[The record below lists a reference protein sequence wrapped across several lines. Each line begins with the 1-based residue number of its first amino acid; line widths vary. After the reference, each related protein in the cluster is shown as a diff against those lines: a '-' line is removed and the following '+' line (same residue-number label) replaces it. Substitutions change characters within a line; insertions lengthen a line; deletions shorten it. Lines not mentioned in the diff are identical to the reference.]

1 MKQMSI
7 STKTLAPLILVTAIG
22 IIINIT
28 ISVMLSRYLVIEEIK
43 RGAIKG
49 YKDTVLNAL
58 TTMMLSGCIKDSK
71 NAFLEQMLNIVNI
84 KVVRSEALDKDF
96 GKAEASEYASDQVE
110 RDVISSAKESV
121 FIEGDNIRGVY
132 PYVASS
138 NFMGKNC
145 LGCHNVREG
154 EVLGAASV
162 SISMAATNASI
173 VQIQYIFISVGVFGL
188 IFITVIFIYTFK
200 VTHRPLIELSNEM
213 RQVSGGDLSV
223 HFDYNAHDEV
233 GSLAEGFN
241 QMLSSLKEIVSEVRG
256 ATGTMSEASG
266 RLNSSSGKMVSDVT
280 NQAERTTQ
288 IASSIEEM
296 SQTLTNIASHTTDI
310 ASTSNDTYAI
320 ATDGAR
326 VVEQTIAEVK
336 NIDETVRESARLV
349 QSLGERSN
357 QIGNI
362 ISVINDIADQ
372 TNLLALNAAIEAA
385 RAGEQGRGFAVVADE
400 VRKLAEKTTQAT
412 KEIGKMITI
421 MQNETNLAV
430 SSMNENL
437 DRVEAGV
444 VYSTQAG
451 KSLESIL
458 CSVGKLQQMLTSI
471 ATSTDEMSSVSNQVT
486 IDIEAIANSS
496 RGTSACSDV
505 VSGESINLV
514 SLSERLIEIVGRFK
528 INSDDTKSDTTKH
541 KRLT

>member
-200 VTHRPLIELSNEM
+200 VTHRPLIELSNDM

-471 ATSTDEMSSVSNQVT
+471 ATSTDEMSSVSNQVA

-528 INSDDTKSDTTKH
+528 INNDDTKSDTTKH